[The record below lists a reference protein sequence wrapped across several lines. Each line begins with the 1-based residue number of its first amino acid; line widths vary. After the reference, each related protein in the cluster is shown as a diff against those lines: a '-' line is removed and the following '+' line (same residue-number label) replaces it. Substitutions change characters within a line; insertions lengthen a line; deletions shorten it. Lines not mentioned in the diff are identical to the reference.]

1 VLGYTEDYQKY
12 MTRSQNY
19 KYLYDPSYHLF
30 RGKNSDR
37 TWYEPFQ
44 PRFASYG
51 NPHCVEG
58 NTWQY
63 SFFAPHDMPGLI
75 ELMGGSTGFE
85 MMLDSLFTQS
95 SELLGEDTEDV
106 TGLIGQYAHGNEP
119 SHHVAYLYNYIDKP
133 GKSQYYANKV
143 IKELYQNSPEGLCG
157 NEDCGQMSAWYVFS
171 ALGMY
176 PVNPV
181 DGQYWF
187 GSPQFE
193 QVEIQLPNGKLFKV
207 VAKNISAEN
216 IFISSAIL
224 NRLAL
229 ERDYITWDEIQQGGV
244 LEFEMTDKMN

>member
-1 VLGYTEDYQKY
+1 
-12 MTRSQNY
+12 
-19 KYLYDPSYHLF
+19 
-30 RGKNSDR
+30 
-37 TWYEPFQ
+37 
-44 PRFASYG
+44 
-51 NPHCVEG
+51 
-58 NTWQY
+58 
-63 SFFAPHDMPGLI
+63 MPGLI